1 MYNVISIG
9 LVKRLSEYM
18 EFKIP
23 QELNEA
29 VKDKKLVVFVG
40 AGLSVNSGLP
50 NWKDITTNLLKENE
64 NYIDKAS
71 NYLDA
76 INSGILEPLEVL
88 DKIKGEKKKVFE
100 FFESK
105 LSEEIKSDLHIKLGL
120 ISRRFVTTNFDRLIE
135 YNTRVSV
142 ITHSSDYNLSKID
155 TKNDFVL
162 KIHGDIQQVDN
173 CIIFSEQYD
182 KLYSNDMFSTFQL
195 KKIFSSYNVLFVGFS
210 FLDPYVTRL
219 FDSITELQSSFG
231 PKHFFISD
239 SASVIRNLDDKKIQ
253 NLDCINIKNYTNLTL
268 LIDELI
274 ASNKPSTPI
283 INTIDNQTPI
293 ISKYIDGS
301 DIAPEVTGWV
311 GRVEELDTLKSDY
324 FKVVFITGIGGGG
337 KSALASY
344 YLKHEDGYEV
354 AEWKDFKE
362 QDHKFQ
368 HKIISMIINVSSKFS
383 VNDLIGFSDSELVQV
398 FFKEL
403 GEKKTVFVLDNVD
416 SYIDL
421 ENFEPTNG
429 IGEFFETAMTSE
441 HNSKFIFTCRPF
453 IQYAKPRF
461 IQLNLTG
468 LTEKNT
474 IEYFLKAGSSIN
486 KEKIIDYASQSYTL
500 TNGHALWLSLIL
512 AHSKK
517 GEAALV
523 KFLESIGNGSKINQ
537 NDTSILSKNVLS
549 SVWHSLHDRDK
560 LVLRT
565 LAESVVAE
573 TKEDYSEILR
583 DELNYKNYQRALK
596 SLYSFNL
603 IIEKRNSDYIELH
616 PLVKEFVTTN
626 YPPSERT
633 KYISYLVKYYDK
645 WVVILK
651 EKLSINLS
659 FQDFTNF
666 TKKAELSIN
675 AQDYQS
681 AVSSLLDVQESMCSA
696 GYIEEY
702 LRVSDLLFK
711 SIIWSKK
718 SISKITGIEALIEC
732 TTKSSI
738 EFGDTKLTK
747 HIIDSYSS
755 IIEQKESNY
764 IQLCE
769 IKAYDFWFNKDYES
783 AINVCEEACYLLN
796 RACQEDNYQVNHTL
810 ALAQRDSESNDVGKA
825 LDFFLKNKDL
835 TELTDISL
843 LSDDDESTQLGNIG
857 KCLSI
862 NKEYYNALI
871 CYYKSFHLLFKKEQY
886 HKLLNLGYV
895 SSWIS
900 DVLISQNEKDPAF
913 YFLSYALNC
922 WANSSPLLANRNREQ
937 KKDIMGSK
945 SYINIS
951 SQEEWRIE
959 KYCVEYIDKKLNR
972 KLTN

>member
-1 MYNVISIG
+1 
-9 LVKRLSEYM
+9 M
-18 EFKIP
+18 EFEIP
-23 QELNEA
+23 QELSDA
-29 VKDKKLVVFVG
+29 VKNQKLVIFVG
-40 AGLSVNSGLP
+40 AGLSVNCGLP
-50 NWKDITTNLLKENE
+50 NWKDIVIKLLEEND
-64 NYIDKAS
+64 NYIEKAA

-76 INSGILEPLEVL
+76 ISSGILEPLEVL
-88 DKIKGEKKKVFE
+88 DKIKIEKKRIFE
-100 FFESK
+100 HFEHK
-105 LSEEIKSDLHIKLGL
+105 LSENTQSDLHKKLGL
-120 ISRRFVTTNFDRLIE
+120 ISSRFVTTNFDKLIE
-135 YNTRVSV
+135 ENTKVNV
-142 ITHSSDYNLSKID
+142 ITNSSDYNLSKID
-155 TKNDFVL
+155 TENKFVL
-162 KIHGDIQQVDN
+162 KIHGDINQVDS
-173 CIIFSEQYD
+173 CVIFSDQYD
-182 KLYSNDMFSTFQL
+182 KLYTNEVFSTFQL
-195 KKIFSSYNVLFVGFS
+195 KKMFSTYNVLFVGFS
-210 FLDPYVTRL
+210 FSDPYVTKL
-219 FDSITELQSSFG
+219 FDNITELQNSFG

-239 SASVIRNLDDKKIQ
+239 SKSVIRNLDDKKIP
-253 NLDCINIKNYTNLTL
+253 NLDCIDIGNYNNLTV
-268 LIDELI
+268 LIDNLVEV
-274 ASNKPSTPI
+274 NKP
-283 INTIDNQTPI
+283 NTSNSGTVEIQEPI

-311 GRVEELDTLKSDY
+311 GRVEELETLKSDY

-337 KSALASY
+337 KSALASQ
-344 YLKHEDGYEV
+344 YLKHEDGYDV

-368 HKIISMIINVSSKFS
+368 HKIISMILNVSTKFS
-383 VNDLIGFSDSELVQV
+383 VNDLIGFSDSELIQV

-403 GEKKTVFVLDNVD
+403 GEKRAVFVLDNVD

-429 IGEFFETAMTSE
+429 VGELFVMAMTSE

-453 IQYAKPRF
+453 VQYAKPRF

-468 LTEKNT
+468 LTEDDT
-474 IEYFLKAGSSIN
+474 IEYFIKAGSSIK
-486 KEKIIDYASQSYTL
+486 KEKIIDYAKESFAL

-517 GEAALV
+517 GEAALI
-523 KFLESIGNGSKINQ
+523 KFLDSIGNGSKINQ

-603 IIEKRNSDYIELH
+603 IVEKRNSDYIELH

-633 KYISYLVKYYDK
+633 KYISYLVKFYDK
-645 WVVILK
+645 WAVILK
-651 EKLSINLS
+651 EKLSVNLS
-659 FQDFTNF
+659 FQEFTNF

-681 AVSSLLDVQESMCSA
+681 AVSSLLDVHESMCSA

-711 SIIWSKK
+711 SITWSKK
-718 SISKITGIEALIEC
+718 IISSITGIEALIKC
-732 TTKSSI
+732 TAKSSV
-738 EFGDTKLTK
+738 EFGDTELTK
-747 HIIDSYSS
+747 HIISSYSS
-755 IIEQKESNY
+755 IIEQKESNH

-783 AINVCEEACYLLN
+783 AINVCEEANYLLK
-796 RACQEDNYQVNHTL
+796 RAGQEENYQINHTL
-810 ALAQRDSESNDVGKA
+810 SLSHRDSEIKENVDKA
-825 LDFFLKNKDL
+825 LDFLLKNKTL
-835 TELTDISL
+835 SELKDINSF
-843 LSDDDESTQLGNIG
+843 SDDDESTQLGNIG

-862 NKEYYNALI
+862 NRDYDNSLN
-871 CYYKSFHLLFKKEQY
+871 CYFKSFYLIFKKDPY
-886 HKLLNLGYV
+886 KRLLNLGYA

-900 DVLISQNEKDPAF
+900 EVLDTQNEKDSAF
-913 YFLSYALNC
+913 YFLAYSLNC
-922 WANSSPLLANRNREQ
+922 WTNSSPVLANRDREQ
-937 KKDIMGSK
+937 KKDIMRNK
-945 SYINIS
+945 NYINIS

-959 KYCVEYIDKKLNR
+959 KYCVEYIEKKLNR